1 MHHRQTTGT
10 IISRITA
17 GVLCLLM
24 FFFAVP
30 LNLYAEAIDALE
42 NAHNAV
48 ASDAGQDLY
57 SYLGA
62 AYEVESLRE
71 EYVKHFHLEDGTYV
85 AARYPYPVHEK
96 TADGSFCDIDN
107 RLSETAGGLFAN
119 ADTRVKFAKKITGNE
134 TLFTLHEKGTKLTL
148 SLQGAKKGTAGRVE
162 NGSDAQDAT
171 TLQKLLHQE
180 NLSSKILYP
189 DILPGADLEYVVG
202 SGNIKENLLV
212 KERSDT
218 YSYTFDL
225 SLNGLTARL
234 SEDGDILLTEEDTGN
249 VRYTMPAPV
258 VYDANSVYAPAALSS
273 YTLTAKNGGK
283 YELTVTV
290 SAAIPGRLAHWKMTD
305 LPSIPASAYITD
317 ATISL
322 RASLSFGDHYVAAY
336 EVLTDWDESLT
347 WNRYTDADNPE
358 GQRGDTVI
366 DYNKI
371 FSGFYS
377 WNITPLVRK
386 WYAGENYGVA
396 FDKAPGKNASLSFWS
411 SEATDTGDRPV
422 LTVSYRDMKGTE
434 PYFPSS
440 SHSAGIAGTGSIL
453 LSNGQPPDRNDALRK
468 HLLLH
473 LQ

>member
-148 SLQGAKKGTAGRVE
+148 GLQGAKKGTAGRVE

-171 TLQKLLHQE
+171 TLQKLLHLE

-212 KERSDT
+212 KERAEV

-225 SLNGLTARL
+225 RL
-234 SEDGDILLTEEDTGN
+234 GGRGHSPHRRRHRQRPLYHAGANRIRRELRVRTRRAFVLHADGEKRRQI
-249 VRYTMPAPV
+249 R
-258 VYDANSVYAPAALSS
+258 
-273 YTLTAKNGGK
+273 
-283 YELTVTV
+283 
-290 SAAIPGRLAHWKMTD
+290 TD
-305 LPSIPASAYITD
+305 RD
-317 ATISL
+317 
-322 RASLSFGDHYVAAY
+322 
-336 EVLTDWDESLT
+336 
-347 WNRYTDADNPE
+347 
-358 GQRGDTVI
+358 GQRRMD
-366 DYNKI
+366 
-371 FSGFYS
+371 
-377 WNITPLVRK
+377 
-386 WYAGENYGVA
+386 E
-396 FDKAPGKNASLSFWS
+396 
-411 SEATDTGDRPV
+411 
-422 LTVSYRDMKGTE
+422 
-434 PYFPSS
+434 
-440 SHSAGIAGTGSIL
+440 
-453 LSNGQPPDRNDALRK
+453 Q
-468 HLLLH
+468 
-473 LQ
+473 